1 VVVAVKTEVEVVVV
15 PIDVVEAKFTVG
27 E

>member
-1 VVVAVKTEVEVVVV
+1 VVVAVETEVEVVVA